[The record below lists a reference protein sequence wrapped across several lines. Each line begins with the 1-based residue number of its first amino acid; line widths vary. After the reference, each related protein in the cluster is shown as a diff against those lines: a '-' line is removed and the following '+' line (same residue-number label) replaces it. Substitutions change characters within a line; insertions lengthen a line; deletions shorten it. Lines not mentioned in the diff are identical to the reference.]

1 MSLQGKVTAVEE
13 LTVTVEVVPKAECKG
28 CHACS
33 GLAGDGKPGLKII
46 KASKGSFFVKTGD
59 EVVLDLNPGEGSV
72 AALLV
77 FGFPM
82 AAFFAGLFLAPTLSS
97 YLGYPTSDSFRVI
110 CGFSGMGVAFALL
123 AVFSRSR
130 HASRLTMKVV
140 KIVDP
145 AETPAEK
152 ACTTSIR

>member
-33 GLAGDGKPGLKII
+33 GLTGDGKPGMKAI
-46 KASKGSFFVKTGD
+46 KAIKGSFFVKPGD
-59 EVVLDLNPGEGSV
+59 EVVLDLNPGEGSI

-82 AAFFAGLFLAPTLSS
+82 AAFFAGTFGYAHYSYHIARQLFNFSS
-97 YLGYPTSDSFRVI
+97 LVISYPTI
-110 CGFSGMGVAFALL
+110 WAL
-123 AVFSRSR
+123 AT
-130 HASRLTMKVV
+130 LTNYL
-140 KIVDP
+140 
-145 AETPAEK
+145 
-152 ACTTSIR
+152 RQR

>member
-13 LTVTVEVVPKAECKG
+13 LTVTVEVVPRTECKG

-33 GLAGDGKPGLKII
+33 GLAGDGKPGLKAI
-46 KASKGSFFVKTGD
+46 KAIKGSFFVKPGD
-59 EVVLDLNPGEGSV
+59 EVLLDLNPGEGSI

-82 AAFFAGLFLAPTLSS
+82 AAFFAGLFLAPPLSI
-97 YLGYPTSDSFRVI
+97 YLGYPLSDSFRVI
-110 CGFSGMGVAFALL
+110 CGFSGMVVAFMLL
-123 AVFSRSR
+123 ALFSRSR
-130 HASRLTMKVV
+130 HANRLTMKVI

-145 AETPAEK
+145 AESPAEK
-152 ACTTSIR
+152 VCTISSK

>member
-1 MSLQGKVTAVEE
+1 MSLQGKVTAVEDF
-13 LTVTVEVVPKAECKG
+13 TVTVEVIPKAECKG

-33 GLAGDGKPGLKII
+33 GLAGDGKPGLKAITAI
-46 KASKGSFFVKTGD
+46 KGSLFIKPGD
-59 EVVLDLNPGEGSV
+59 EVILDLNPGEGSV

-82 AAFFAGLFLAPTLSS
+82 AAFFVGLFLAPVLSTW
-97 YLGYPTSDSFRVI
+97 LGYPLTDLFRVI

-123 AVFSRSR
+123 AAFSRSK

-145 AETPAEK
+145 AEVPAEK
-152 ACTTSIR
+152 ACTNSPR